1 MKKFKFALK
10 NSILIVVLFSIFIAC
25 EQDFSSIDSD
35 VINEGTATN
44 FNTTSES
51 FEVITYSDALGP
63 IQTNNIGVN
72 LLGIYDD
79 PNYGRTTANVV
90 TQVASNVINPTFGEN
105 IVLDSVVLAISYFS
119 TNIGAGDDN
128 ILDFELDSVFPRGNG
143 TEFSP
148 IKLTLYENNYFLR
161 DFDPTAVFNTPQ
173 SYYSNQ
179 SASPIELIPD
189 SELEGTLIHV
199 EDTLLISSEGIILT
213 DGAIEEPMVTES
225 GPPSIRIK
233 LDNLSYWRN
242 KILERG
248 GTPELSNVNNFNNF
262 FRGIYFKVEPI
273 NNDGTMMVLSFAEQG
288 TNNAD
293 ITLFYTEDSDIL
305 GERVQQT
312 FTLTFGPNR
321 ANFFKNDFNVPLN
334 DGDEVNGDSRLFLKG
349 GEGSIAAIRLFNGE
363 NMDSDNSTDNVF
375 EAWRKQFVNL
385 NEDGTFQSSRR
396 LVNEANLVFFVD
408 PILVNGEEP
417 ERLYLYD
424 RGNNVPL
431 ADYFTDLAI
440 STDPNSS
447 IVNHL
452 GVLER
457 ENEEP
462 NAQGIRY
469 KMIITSHI
477 NNLLIQ
483 DSTNVELGLSL
494 SSDVNLEGTVP
505 QRSQQI
511 NNSIINN
518 IPVSSI
524 ISPRGTILHGSNSE
538 DPSRRV
544 FLEIFYTCLNTD
556 DDCEENN

>member
-1 MKKFKFALK
+1 MKRFKFALK
-10 NSILIVVLFSIFIAC
+10 NSLLLLILFSIFIAC
-25 EQDFSSIDSD
+25 EQDFASINSD
-35 VINEGTATN
+35 IVNDETATS
-44 FNTTSES
+44 FNTSSES
-51 FEVITYSDALGP
+51 FEVITYNDALGP
-63 IQTNNIGVN
+63 VQTNNIGVN
-72 LLGIYDD
+72 LLGVYDD

-90 TQVASNVINPTFGEN
+90 TQVASSLINPTFGEN
-105 IVLDSVVLAISYFS
+105 IVLDSVVLSLSYFS
-119 TNIGAGDDN
+119 SNIGVGDDN
-128 ILDFELDSVFPRGNG
+128 ILDFVLDSVFPRGNG

-173 SYYSNQ
+173 NYYSNQ
-179 SASPIELIPD
+179 SASPTELIPD

-199 EDTLLISSEGIILT
+199 EDTLMISSEGIILT

-233 LDNLSYWRN
+233 LDNLAFWRN

-273 NNDGTMMVLSFAEQG
+273 NNDGTMMILSFAEQG

-293 ITLFYTEDSDIL
+293 ITLFYTEDSDVL
-305 GERVQQT
+305 GERTQQT

-321 ANFFKNDFNVPLN
+321 ANFLENEFNVPLI
-334 DGDEVNGDSRLFLKG
+334 DGDDVNGDSRLFIKG
-349 GEGSIAAIRLFNGE
+349 GEGSVAAIKLFNGE
-363 NMDSDNSTDNVF
+363 NTDSDNSTDNTF

-396 LVNEANLVFFVD
+396 LVNEANLVFYVD

-424 RGNNVPL
+424 RSNNIPL
-431 ADYFTDLAI
+431 ADYFTDLAV
-440 STDPNSS
+440 STDPNAS

-457 ENEEP
+457 ENGEP
-462 NAQGIRY
+462 AGQGIRY
-469 KMIITSHI
+469 KMRITSHI

-505 QRSQQI
+505 QRAQQI

-524 ISPRGTILHGSNSE
+524 ISPRGTVLHGSNSE
-538 DPSRRV
+538 DQSRRV

-556 DDCEENN
+556 EECEENN